1 MPQFDP
7 TIIATKVF
15 WLFVTFTFLYVM
27 MSRVALPRIGEVL
40 EERQARITGDLEKAA
55 ELKAES
61 EAVIAAYEKALAD
74 ARAKAQAVIA
84 ESQKETEAE
93 TARRTAAF
101 DEKIEMMLADAEKRI
116 GAAKEA
122 AQSEVRSIALDVAGA
137 LTQRLDVSVDDGT
150 LAGTVDETLAKRQ
163 EAA

>member
-7 TIIATKVF
+7 TIIATNLF
-15 WLFVTFTFLYVM
+15 WLAVTFTILYVLM
-27 MSRVALPRIGEVL
+27 ARVALPRIGEVL

-55 ELKAES
+55 ELKSES

-84 ESQKETEAE
+84 EAQKETDAEA
-93 TARRTAAF
+93 ARRTAAF
-101 DEKIEMMLADAEKRI
+101 DEKVDMMLSDAVTRI
-116 GAAKEA
+116 DAAKEA

-137 LTQRLDVSVDDGT
+137 LTQRLDVSVDDKA
-150 LAGTVDETLAKRQ
+150 LAGTVDDTLAKRQ